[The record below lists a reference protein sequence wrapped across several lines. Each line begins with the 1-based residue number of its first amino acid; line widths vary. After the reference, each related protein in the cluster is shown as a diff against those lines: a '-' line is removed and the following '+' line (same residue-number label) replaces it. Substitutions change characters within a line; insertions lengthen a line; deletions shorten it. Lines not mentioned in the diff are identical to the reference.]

1 MGEAPTQEA
10 LSQIGPKEF
19 GIFYIDDRLYGKA
32 LNKEQTIEITRSDLS
47 EDAFDKILIM
57 LKNPE
62 GDYVSLKYKIAQKK
76 LRNCKLLCDYTGKGH
91 PPDLKKAAKHY
102 LLAVEEGNF
111 DAYSYV

>member
-19 GIFYIDDRLYGKA
+19 GIFCIDDRLYGKA

-62 GDYVSLKYKIAQKK
+62 GDYVSLKYRIAQK
-76 LRNCKLLCDYTGKGH
+76 NCVTANYCVTIREKVTLQI
-91 PPDLKKAAKHY
+91 
-102 LLAVEEGNF
+102 
-111 DAYSYV
+111 